1 MPRPTHAQGRP
12 GTAVFPP
19 DWQNTAAA
27 VVTTTLDCAVKVG
40 AAGTT
45 PQWVPERNQTE
56 TVAAA
61 PVYAG
66 PASITPASESGE
78 QQTTAAEDIV
88 PSREYEVKLLHAATG
103 VEVGHFVTVDVCP
116 DDPMLVGRRLRVTG
130 VKKGSRRF
138 SRVLQAVDA
147 D

>member
-12 GTAVFPP
+12 GTQVFPP
-19 DWQNTAAA
+19 DWQGTAAA
-27 VVTTTLDCAVKVG
+27 VVATTLDCAVKVG
-40 AAGTT
+40 AAGAT
-45 PQWVPERNQTE
+45 PVWVPERNQTE
-56 TVAAA
+56 TQIVA

-78 QQTTAAEDIV
+78 QQTTAAQDVV
-88 PSREYEVKLLHAATG
+88 PNREYEVKLLHAAAG
-103 VEVGHFVTVDVCP
+103 VEVGHFVTVDICP

-138 SRVLQAVDA
+138 SRVLHTVDA